1 MHSHKF
7 YHLALALLMLCIVAA
22 VLLAGV
28 AMYGMQLTATAALA
42 ALAVSAVLFGVMA
55 FLHDALRAAR
65 WNAGHRLHR

>member
-1 MHSHKF
+1 MHTNRF
-7 YHLALALLMLCIVAA
+7 YHLALALLTLCTFAA
-22 VLLAGV
+22 ALLAGV
-28 AMYGMQLTATAALA
+28 VTYGMQLTATAALA